1 MDCSNVQ
8 FLIHHST
15 IGESYY
21 GDPLKHLDPPIDL
34 IQLQQLLQITAFWAQ
49 TRTIEDLAVALSHS
63 DPVVTANINDRLVGF
78 SRATSDCIYRA
89 TIWDVVVHPEFQ
101 GSGIGRKLVE
111 TILTHPRVNR
121 VERVYLMTT
130 HKQRF
135 YERIGFEVNQTTT
148 MVLHNTPLVYF
159 DHLNSEAKVKV
170 KNPMTGRE
178 RMVWK
183 QVGKNNHLMDVS

>member
-121 VERVYLMTT
+121 VERVCLMTT

-148 MVLHNTPLVYF
+148 MVLHNTPVEVTCTLF
-159 DHLNSEAKVKV
+159 DQVEELGN
-170 KNPMTGRE
+170 RE
-178 RMVWK
+178 
-183 QVGKNNHLMDVS
+183 QVFGNREWGMGNRE